1 MFVCKVLIVVFFFLC
16 IGFYLI
22 RFGMFEKLIKLM
34 KICLLYFIKDDLV
47 ENFIVSVLLVD
58 LLFIGEGFLFCFL
71 MV

>member
-1 MFVCKVLIVVFFFLC
+1 
-16 IGFYLI
+16 
-22 RFGMFEKLIKLM
+22 MFEKLIKLM
-34 KICLLYFIKDDLV
+34 KICLLYFIKNDLV

>member
-1 MFVCKVLIVVFFFLC
+1 
-16 IGFYLI
+16 
-22 RFGMFEKLIKLM
+22 MFEKLIKLM

-47 ENFIVSVLLVD
+47 ENFIVSVLLVV